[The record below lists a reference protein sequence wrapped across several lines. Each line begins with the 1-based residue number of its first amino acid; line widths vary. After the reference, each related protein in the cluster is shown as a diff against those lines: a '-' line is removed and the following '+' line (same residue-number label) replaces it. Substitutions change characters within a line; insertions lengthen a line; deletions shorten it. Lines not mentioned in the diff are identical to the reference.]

1 MSDWLGDLRG
11 RAAAVVFACFV
22 CQLGL
27 GYMYLFGPLLPEVT
41 ADLGWTRAEFAA
53 ARWFYFGVLGMGLT
67 VVGHLTARV
76 GERLVL
82 VVATVLV
89 AVSFLLLARISE
101 LWQLYA
107 ANALFGLAMVGLSD
121 VVIAGVVT
129 NWLRKKRGL
138 GLGIAFAASN
148 VAGLIIP
155 RSFAALVD
163 AGDWRSALGTLAL
176 IGPIAI
182 LPFAWLAGS
191 RPPDRT
197 GAEDSRAGAIALGL
211 GEAMRTRSFWLLL
224 FSLSSYFFFFVGMND
239 AFVASFLDAGMSRGD
254 ATGLYV
260 TAVGAGGISKIG
272 VGLVADRI
280 APRRGLMIDFGL
292 LTLSSVL
299 LFFLP
304 AQPFLALFLVSYGL
318 GVAARDVVFPLV
330 VGDVF
335 GEATVPRIY
344 GAMSIALMFAGPFGS
359 QLTQTIYDR
368 TGSYDSAYSIY
379 AVATSLMLGSLVW
392 VRREIGRSGEE
403 RPAARGAV

>member
-11 RAAAVVFACFV
+11 RAAGVVFACFV

-41 ADLGWTRAEFAA
+41 AELGWTRAEFAA
-53 ARWFYFGVLGMGLT
+53 ARWFYFGVLGSGLT

-82 VVATVLV
+82 VVATVLI

-101 LWQLYA
+101 LWHLYA
-107 ANALFGLAMVGLSD
+107 ANALFGVAMVGLSD

-129 NWLRKKRGL
+129 NWLRRKRGL

-155 RSFAALVD
+155 RTFAALAD
-163 AGDWRSALGTLAL
+163 SGDWRSALGTLAV
-176 IGPIAI
+176 IGPACI
-182 LPFAWLAGS
+182 LPFAWLAGT
-191 RPPDRT
+191 RAPTADGPAT
-197 GAEDSRAGAIALGL
+197 THAGATALDL
-211 GEAMRTRSFWLLL
+211 REAMATRSFWLLL
-224 FSLSSYFFFFVGMND
+224 LSLSAYFFFFVGMND
-239 AFVASFLDAGMSRGD
+239 AFVASFLDAGMSRTD
-254 ATGLYV
+254 ATDLYV
-260 TAVGAGGISKIG
+260 AAVGAGGISKIG

-280 APRRGLMIDFGL
+280 APHRGLVIDFGL
-292 LTLSSVL
+292 LALSSVL

-359 QLTQTIYDR
+359 QLTQSIFDR
-368 TGSYDSAYSIY
+368 TGSYESAYTIY
-379 AVATSLMLGSLVW
+379 AVATSLMLVSLVW
-392 VRREIGRSGEE
+392 VRREVGRHSTDGE
-403 RPAARGAV
+403 AA